1 MIRSLA
7 LAAVLGLLATG
18 AGAQGL
24 DIPFQSNRALRE
36 QTPSAGNAAADTAAA
51 PDEPAPAAAD
61 QPTLQIDFPETEAI
75 PGQPLNLRVTVLVPT
90 FMTKPPV
97 WPTLEMPNLLVRLP
111 EGATSPT
118 SQRVGGETWS
128 GVTRR
133 YQLSPMVP
141 GDFTIPPQEVR
152 VTWTP
157 DGGTPET
164 MALPMPAVTLK
175 GVLPEGAEGL
185 DPFLAAASLDLT
197 QEIEGT
203 TEGMAP
209 GDSFAR
215 TVTVKVDGVSP
226 MFVPSLLPPG
236 EVAGLAAYP
245 ADPVV
250 EEASNR
256 GKVSGTR
263 TERVTYVAEGGGAGT
278 LPAVSLD
285 WFDIDGGAV
294 DTASLDAVAVSIDG
308 PPAASAEPRDWR
320 AIATAALLVLVAV
333 VIAIVLILRIAPRV
347 RRFAAR
353 RHAAHVASEG
363 YAWHAL
369 QRAVARRDDAAL
381 RPALD
386 LWAERVPGADPRQ
399 DDALEMALL
408 ALGAARYGTSGKGSG
423 ESDPAAAWAALA
435 AALPAARHR
444 ARAQRLQGSL
454 PPLNPGG
461 APG

>member
-1 MIRSLA
+1 MIRFLL
-7 LAAVLGLLATG
+7 LAAVLGLWG
-18 AGAQGL
+18 AGAHARGL
-24 DIPFQSNRALRE
+24 DIPFQSNRTLRE
-36 QTPSAGNAAADTAAA
+36 QAPPVSNDADTDGTAQDPTVASAAAS
-51 PDEPAPAAAD
+51 
-61 QPTLQIDFPETEAI
+61 QPMLQVDFPETEAI

-111 EGATSPT
+111 EGATNPT

-128 GVTRR
+128 GITRR

-141 GDFTIPPQEVR
+141 GDFTIPPQEVS

-157 DGGTPET
+157 DGGTPQT

-197 QEIEGT
+197 QQIEGT
-203 TEGMAP
+203 SEGMVA

-215 TVTVKVDGVSP
+215 TVTVKVDGVPP
-226 MFVPSLLPPG
+226 MFVPPLLPPG
-236 EVAGLAAYP
+236 EIAGLAAYR
-245 ADPVV
+245 DNPVV
-250 EEASNR
+250 EEANNR

-294 DTASLDAVAVSIDG
+294 ETASLDGVAVSIDG
-308 PPAASAEPRDWR
+308 PPAASAAPRDWR
-320 AIATAALLVLVAV
+320 AIATAVLVMLVAA

-347 RRFAAR
+347 RRFEAR
-353 RHAAHVASEG
+353 RHAAHVASED

-369 QRAVARRDDAAL
+369 QRTVARREDAAL

-386 LWAERVPGADPRQ
+386 LWAERVRGADPRQ
-399 DDALEMALL
+399 DDALEAALL
-408 ALGAARYGTSGKGSG
+408 ALGAARYGTPG
-423 ESDPAAAWAALA
+423 EGGDRAAAWAALA
-435 AALPAARHR
+435 AALPAARHG
-444 ARAQRLQGSL
+444 ARAHRLHGSL